1 MLVKAWPRSSDEG
14 KPRMVAWPVVGARM
28 FMSILRRVVFP
39 APFAPT
45 SAKTEPAAMRSETSR
60 SAVSRP
66 KDLVSAVVAIAGSM
80 KDSRRTIICAQEV

>member
-1 MLVKAWPRSSDEG
+1 
-14 KPRMVAWPVVGARM
+14 
-28 FMSILRRVVFP
+28 
-39 APFAPT
+39 
-45 SAKTEPAAMRSETSR
+45 MRSETSR